1 MKKIS
6 TLILLAVFVLLNV
19 NILPVFA
26 IQEYEEN
33 NKFNGNLIIS
43 DRNFTDSD
51 SMSVE
56 QIQAFLE
63 TKGTLGSYVDPSVKL
78 PASFIIH
85 NTSQDY
91 GISPKVI
98 MTLLQKEQSLIE
110 DPAPS
115 QSQYDWSTGFTC
127 YGGQCNE
134 AYRGFNAQVK
144 GAAKIFMVNYWP
156 DLIENG
162 CSFTNWCVGQSK
174 ITQDSLTITPQSK
187 ATAALYTYNP
197 YRGNTINN
205 EGLKIGAN
213 YNFWKIW
220 DRWFG
225 KSYPDGSLV
234 MTEGDPKVYLL
245 KDGQSRWITSYA
257 TLVTRYNPEMIIE
270 ISQTDLADYTEG
282 PPIKFPL
289 YALVETPNGSI
300 YLIAD
305 EEKRMIVSWEVFRTI
320 GFNPEE
326 IEEISFKDLAG
337 IPSGKSLT
345 LYDAYPTGAL
355 LKDSSTGELFYIE
368 SGIRQEILAPEIIAN
383 RFSTFTLQSTTTEE
397 LEQYEEIEPA
407 KFKDG
412 TLVKSTADTQVFVIS
427 NGDRRP
433 INSEQVFDSY
443 GYKWGTITETSPEA
457 LALHPLGEELTV
469 ISE

>member
-1 MKKIS
+1 MKKILS
-6 TLILLAVFVLLNV
+6 TLVLTFFILMNI

-26 IQEYEEN
+26 ITEYETNE
-33 NKFNGNLIIS
+33 KFNGNLIIS
-43 DRNFTDSD
+43 DRNFTDSA
-51 SMSVE
+51 SMSLE

-63 TKGTLGSYVDPSVKL
+63 SKGTLGTYVDPGVKL
-78 PASFIIH
+78 PASFIIY
-85 NTSQDY
+85 NTAKTY
-91 GISPKVI
+91 GINPKVL

-110 DPAPS
+110 DDSPS
-115 QSQYDWSTGFTC
+115 QKQYDWATGFTC
-127 YGGQCNE
+127 YAGQCNE

-144 GAAKIFMVNYWP
+144 GAAKIFMINYWP
-156 DLIENG
+156 DLLANG
-162 CSFTNWCVGQSK
+162 CSFTNWCVGQTK
-174 ITQDSLTITPQSK
+174 TTQDSCTITPLSK

-197 YRGNTINN
+197 YRGNTVD
-205 EGLKIGAN
+205 EQGLKIGAN

-234 MTEGDPKVYLL
+234 MVAGDPKVYLL

-270 ISQTDLADYTEG
+270 IAPEDLADYAEG

-289 YALVETPNGSI
+289 YALVKTPNGSI

-326 IEEISFKDLAG
+326 VEEISFKDLAG
-337 IPSGKSLT
+337 IPSGKALT

-355 LKDSSTGELFYIE
+355 LEDSVTKEIYYVE
-368 SGIRQEILAPEIIAN
+368 SGIKQSILAPEIIQN
-383 RFSTFTLQSTTTEE
+383 RFSSFKIQMTTTEE
-397 LEQYEEIEPA
+397 LAQYETSEPA
-407 KFKDG
+407 IFKDG
-412 TLVKSTADTQVFVIS
+412 TLVKASDNPQVFVIS
-427 NGDRRP
+427 NGNRRP

-443 GYKWGTITETSPEA
+443 GYKWNTIIETSPEA

-469 ISE
+469 IE